1 MERESVER
9 KLTTIVS
16 ADVVGYSRLMGRDEA
31 GTLSAL
37 KTHRKELLEPKAAQ
51 YHGRTIKLMG
61 DGVLME
67 FGSVVDAV
75 LFATEVQGFM
85 RQRNADI
92 AEDQQIVFRVG
103 INIGDIIVEGDDI
116 YGDGVNVAA
125 RLEGLAQPGSIC
137 LSRTVFNHVKG
148 KVDLTFEDMGE
159 HQVKNIANPV
169 LAYRIVLDDRAKA
182 LTTPVVLQ
190 NTAKLPFSAR
200 RYAVAASLILLLAGA
215 GLAWW
220 QPWVTEFEPAS
231 VARMALPLPDKPSI
245 AVLPFNNFSDDPAQD
260 YFADGMTEDLIT
272 DLSQLSGI
280 FVISRNSSWTFK
292 DRTVKPQQVAEE
304 LGVRYVLEGSV
315 QRQGDKVRINAQLID
330 AIGGHHIW
338 AERYDGTMDDVFALQ
353 DNVLGQI
360 VAALAVSLTSE
371 EQVSLGQV
379 ETENPQAYDF
389 VLQGMALLLHDTEE
403 EVLNAIVLFEKAI
416 EIDPDYGRAYAGL
429 AAANLRIVLSFW
441 GSSAG
446 VGWEHAWE
454 RLNENLAKAMKA
466 PTPLAYAVSAQL
478 LVQQGRYDE
487 AFVEVNRAMALAP
500 NDPDNHISKAK
511 ILNATG
517 RAAEAEEAARWA
529 MRLDPQY
536 APNYLR
542 VLAVALFNQERYD
555 EAVETLERV
564 VSQQSDV
571 TDDYATLVASYGHL
585 GRNGEAPAKIEKYN
599 AIAVAAL
606 FDTLTVQEF
615 GWWWSGDI
623 FGYDDIYRERLQQ
636 GLRKAGVPE
645 GAGTD
650 LSRNEYLRFIT
661 KSGGEYSVNGATK
674 IDAEAAKAS
683 LDRGGVIFV
692 DVRAPPEFDQGQIP
706 GANSLSLVTEL
717 SKDSLSEIAG
727 KDDEVAFYCHGKH
740 CAYSAYASAKALA
753 WGFTRVYY
761 FAGGFPAWVDAGYPV
776 EVTPAQ

>member
-1 MERESVER
+1 MDSEKLER
-9 KLTTIVS
+9 KLTTILS

-75 LFATEVQGFM
+75 LFATEVQCLM

-92 AEDQQIVFRVG
+92 AEDRQIVFRVG

-169 LAYRIVLDDRAKA
+169 LAYRVVLDDRAKA
-182 LTTPVVLQ
+182 LATPVVFQ
-190 NTAKLPFSAR
+190 DTAKLPFTAR
-200 RYAVAASLILLLAGA
+200 RYALAASLVLLLAGA

-220 QPWVTEFEPAS
+220 QPWLTEFEPAS

-292 DRTVKPQQVAEE
+292 DRSVRPQQVAEE

-360 VAALAVSLTSE
+360 VAALAVSLTSG
-371 EQVSLGQV
+371 EQASLGQV
-379 ETENPQAYDF
+379 ETEYPQAYDF
-389 VLQGMALLLHDTEE
+389 VLQGMAHLLHDTEE
-403 EVLNAIVLFEKAI
+403 EVLNAIALFEKAI

-454 RLNENLAKAMKA
+454 RLNVNLAKAMKE

-542 VLAVALFNQERYD
+542 VLAVALFNQERYE

-585 GRNGEAPAKIEKYN
+585 GRNDDAPAKIEKYN

-623 FGYDDIYRERLQQ
+623 FGYDDSYRERLQV

-650 LSRNEYLRFIT
+650 LSRDEYMRFIT
-661 KSGGEYSVNGATK
+661 KSNGEFSVDGATK
-674 IDAEAAKAS
+674 IDATAAKA
-683 LDRGGVIFV
+683 LNDREGVIFV
-692 DVRAPPEFDQGQIP
+692 DVRAPPEFDQGRIP
-706 GANSLSLVTEL
+706 GANNLSLVTGL
-717 SKDSLSEIAG
+717 SKSSLSKIAG
-727 KDDEVAFYCHGKH
+727 NDDEIAFYCHGKH

-753 WGFTRVYY
+753 WGFKRVYH
-761 FAGGFPAWVDAGYPV
+761 FAGGFPAWVDTGYPV
-776 EVTPAQ
+776 EVAPAQ